1 MCQTYK
7 IAICDDLATDR
18 KYLSSLCEIWSRH
31 NCYRIQISEFTSD
44 ENFLFHYAEK
54 KDFDIL
60 LLDIEMGAMDGVTM
74 ARKLRQDNQTVQIIF
89 ITGYADYIS
98 DGYEVDALHY
108 LMKPIQEEKFFTV
121 LDRAVTKLIKN
132 EKFLNIISQ
141 GEMIRLPICQ
151 INYAEVN
158 SNYITIHSQQTITLK
173 MTLSEL
179 EKKLD
184 SHFFRAGRSAL
195 VNLKKISWVTKKEI
209 YLQDGSIIPLPRG
222 AYEKVNRA
230 IINMD

>member
-1 MCQTYK
+1 MTLPQTE
-7 IAICDDLATDR
+7 IIFLLCA
-18 KYLSSLCEIWSRH
+18 KYGAVITV
-31 NCYRIQISEFTSD
+31 I
-44 ENFLFHYAEK
+44 NFLFHYAEK

-132 EKFLNIISQ
+132 EKVLNIISQ

-195 VNLKKISWVTKKEI
+195 VNLKKISRVTKKEI

>member
-18 KYLSSLCEIWSRH
+18 KYLSSLCEIWGSH
-31 NCYRIQISEFTSD
+31 NSYHIQISGFTSA

-132 EKFLNIISQ
+132 EKVLNIISQ
-141 GEMIRLPICQ
+141 GEMIRLPVCQ

-195 VNLKKISWVTKKEI
+195 VNLKKISRVTKKEI

>member
-1 MCQTYK
+1 MTLPQTE
-7 IAICDDLATDR
+7 IIFLLCA
-18 KYLSSLCEIWSRH
+18 KYGAVITVII
-31 NCYRIQISEFTSD
+31 YRSEFTSA

-132 EKFLNIISQ
+132 EKVLNIISQ

-195 VNLKKISWVTKKEI
+195 VNLKKISRVTKKEI

>member
-1 MCQTYK
+1 MCQTYR

-18 KYLSSLCEIWSRH
+18 NYLSSLCEIWGSH
-31 NCYRIQISEFTSD
+31 NSYHIQISEFTSA

-74 ARKLRQDNQTVQIIF
+74 ARKLRQDNQTIQIIF

-121 LDRAVTKLIKN
+121 LTVQSRSLSKTKR
-132 EKFLNIISQ
+132 FS
-141 GEMIRLPICQ
+141 
-151 INYAEVN
+151 
-158 SNYITIHSQQTITLK
+158 T
-173 MTLSEL
+173 
-179 EKKLD
+179 
-184 SHFFRAGRSAL
+184 
-195 VNLKKISWVTKKEI
+195 
-209 YLQDGSIIPLPRG
+209 
-222 AYEKVNRA
+222 
-230 IINMD
+230 

>member
-31 NCYRIQISEFTSD
+31 NCYRIQISEFTSA
-44 ENFLFHYAEK
+44 ENFLFYYAEK

-74 ARKLRQDNQTVQIIF
+74 ARKLRQDNHTVQIIF
-89 ITGYADYIS
+89 STGYADYIS

-179 EKKLD
+179 EKKAGF
-184 SHFFRAGRSAL
+184 SFFQSGTFCFGKS
-195 VNLKKISWVTKKEI
+195 KKIQPGYKKMRFICRME
-209 YLQDGSIIPLPRG
+209 
-222 AYEKVNRA
+222 V
-230 IINMD
+230 

>member
-1 MCQTYK
+1 MTLPQTEIIFLLCAKYGAVITVIIYRFQNLHQPK
-7 IAICDDLATDR
+7 IFV
-18 KYLSSLCEIWSRH
+18 SLCRE
-31 NCYRIQISEFTSD
+31 
-44 ENFLFHYAEK
+44 

-74 ARKLRQDNQTVQIIF
+74 ARKLRQDNHTVQIIF

-108 LMKPIQEEKFFTV
+108 LMKPLQEEKFFTV

-132 EKFLNIISQ
+132 EKVLNIISQ

-179 EKKLD
+179 EK
-184 SHFFRAGRSAL
+184 
-195 VNLKKISWVTKKEI
+195 SWILIFSERDV
-209 YLQDGSIIPLPRG
+209 LL
-222 AYEKVNRA
+222 
-230 IINMD
+230 

>member
-1 MCQTYK
+1 MCQTYR

-18 KYLSSLCEIWSRH
+18 NYLSSLCEIWGSH
-31 NCYRIQISEFTSD
+31 NSYHIQISEFTSA

-132 EKFLNIISQ
+132 
-141 GEMIRLPICQ
+141 
-151 INYAEVN
+151 
-158 SNYITIHSQQTITLK
+158 QQTITLK

-195 VNLKKISWVTKKEI
+195 VNLKKISRVTKKEI